1 MLSGFIQIDPDC
13 FPFSFDRPFQL
24 SSKKGKESL
33 GRIQDKY
40 LDKYLAV
47 KFRYIFILS

>member
-13 FPFSFDRPFQL
+13 FPFSFDRPFQF
-24 SSKKGKESL
+24 SSRKGKESL

-40 LDKYLAV
+40 LDAV
-47 KFRYIFILS
+47 KFRYIFVLS